1 MSVNKYDL
9 AFLLVAGGISAARG
23 RERSLRRRRRR
34 RRRRGRGQDPRA
46 PPRGRGR
53 RLHHSLQVEQR
64 LTSRPRV
71 VFRKHFLMEGSD
83 FRGGQ
88 SSIGLFDRRGR
99 QLVSVVAPGRVNY
112 AIHVTWGPV
121 TSWMKSYNFSN
132 QFSDFSPRFYLIQW
146 VKRTKE

>member
-9 AFLLVAGGISAARG
+9 AFLLVAGGVSAA
-23 RERSLRRRRRR
+23 RR

-88 SSIGLFDRRGR
+88 SSQADLTGGRGR

-132 QFSDFSPRFYLIQW
+132 QFSDFSPYPPRDF
-146 VKRTKE
+146 R